1 MPNIFISLFFQ
12 VSQTSHLGVSIA
24 CPSTTLG
31 RAWMPWM
38 PGTQCG
44 VRNRW
49 HGCTA
54 GCSVASA
61 TEKSNGA
68 LVCFKLWIYICL
80 YLTLRSVIKKLL
92 IPPIYRDFLLIN
104 IYIYN
109 IPGGWLVSWVWGVDP
124 IDVFHP
130 DSTGSQGYTFDAIR
144 FNQSICCFD
153 LSLGGDLWQ
162 KRVPRVMK
170 QFKCVP

>member
-61 TEKSNGA
+61 TETSNGA
-68 LVCFKLWIYICL
+68 LVVLAWKVRIFILDLEISHQE
-80 YLTLRSVIKKLL
+80 T
-92 IPPIYRDFLLIN
+92 
-104 IYIYN
+104 
-109 IPGGWLVSWVWGVDP
+109 VDT
-124 IDVFHP
+124 
-130 DSTGSQGYTFDAIR
+130 S
-144 FNQSICCFD
+144 N
-153 LSLGGDLWQ
+153 L
-162 KRVPRVMK
+162 
-170 QFKCVP
+170 